1 VQERF
6 PIFVALAGSLGTF
19 PILSRPRLP
28 ATRFEACGRK
38 NAPPGTRTGSSESKQ
53 ALIPPRQP
61 A

>member
-1 VQERF
+1 MF
-6 PIFVALAGSLGTF
+6 APLAGSLGMF
-19 PILSRPRLP
+19 PILSHPRLP
-28 ATRFEACGRK
+28 ATRFETCGRR